1 MSEKYKLL
9 YLVTYKSPKYSK
21 LPYIVTFRI
30 DFANKRIYNFVINT
44 CLMRLGGRR
53 RKNGKF
59 EDQLS
64 CR

>member
-1 MSEKYKLL
+1 MSENYKLL

-44 CLMRLGGRR
+44 CLMQSGRR
-53 RKNGKF
+53 R
-59 EDQLS
+59 
-64 CR
+64 